1 MPTLILFYSVL
12 TIPVRVALWNC
23 SMRDLHNILLQT
35 SYLLV
40 AMVIAV
46 ETRELSGDDLN
57 LDPLLALSA
66 LCTEHRPGL
75 RYKYRGM
82 CTFIQQSSG

>member
-1 MPTLILFYSVL
+1 M
-12 TIPVRVALWNC
+12 
-23 SMRDLHNILLQT
+23 
-35 SYLLV
+35 

-46 ETRELSGDDLN
+46 EARELSGGGLN

-75 RYKYRGM
+75 GYKYRGM
-82 CTFIQQSSG
+82 CTVIQQSNS